1 MNQVE
6 LLGFIINRGSVTS
19 GEVAEHFRIP
29 VPFAHQVLRR
39 LEEKGLLSRN
49 GGPYRYRFQLSPEA
63 KNKLQNLN
71 NDHKS
76 YGWIFLLG
84 LAILLIIAFS
94 SSKKGNGNDDSADK
108 DNQKKFFL

>member
-1 MNQVE
+1 MNQAE
-6 LLGFIINRGSVTS
+6 LLGFIIQRGSVTS
-19 GEVAEHFRIP
+19 GEVAGHFRIP
-29 VPFAHQVLRR
+29 VAFAHQVLRR

-49 GGPYRYRFQLSPEA
+49 GGPYRYKFELSPVA
-63 KNKLQNLN
+63 KKRLQNLN

-84 LAILLIIAFS
+84 LAVGLLIGFS
-94 SSKKGNGNDDSADK
+94 SSKKGNDNNDSADK